1 MTVISVE
8 TDHEHL
14 VVTVVSEFEASVERV
29 WELWADPRK
38 LERWWGP
45 PSYPATFETHHLV
58 PGGQVKYLMTS
69 PEGETAR
76 RHMACHRRRSA
87 ALAPVR

>member
-38 LERWWGP
+38 LERWWVRLPTRQRSRLTTWSRGTRL
-45 PSYPATFETHHLV
+45 S
-58 PGGQVKYLMTS
+58 TS
-69 PEGETAR
+69 
-76 RHMACHRRRSA
+76 
-87 ALAPVR
+87 